1 MNKGEKRKSEK
12 TGIATG
18 MEWTTEVQGIKD
30 ATIGIEDSA
39 CVILYLVY
47 IDFQEGTSSVYS
59 VIMPR
64 DWRASVCLMFEPVFH
79 Y

>member
-1 MNKGEKRKSEK
+1 
-12 TGIATG
+12 

-30 ATIGIEDSA
+30 AIIGIEDSA

-59 VIMPR
+59 VIMPP
-64 DWRASVCLMFEPVFH
+64 DWRASVCLMFAFNTNISLLTLPKNLVRNVV